1 MDTDRI
7 TVFKGGA
14 LGDFLLAFPVLAALR
29 ARFPRSRFRL
39 VTAPKRS
46 FLADRFGA
54 EVLDSGGREWAGLF
68 DPCAPS
74 AQLRKLLGQEDLLIA
89 ISESPLA
96 PFPYLKPAARAISV
110 PSFPPPGG
118 RVHVTDFLFQRL
130 REAGLSLPVPSVFSL
145 QSSALSPV
153 PTSDFPIP
161 ASDFFVLHPSS
172 GSPRKNWPGERF
184 AALARALEKGRGLAP
199 VVLGGEADCEAL
211 GELGRRL
218 KREGT
223 VFVENAPLKEAA
235 AVLARAALYVGND
248 SGMTHLA
255 ALLGVPTVALFGATD
270 PRVWSP
276 RGRRVEIVAGTAP
289 CAPCEPEERRR
300 CPDNICLKSIP
311 LEEVIA
317 RTKALI
323 P

>member
-1 MDTDRI
+1 MDAHRI

-14 LGDFLLAFPVLAALR
+14 LGDFLLALPVLAALR

-39 VTAPKRS
+39 VTAPERS
-46 FLADRFGA
+46 FLADPLGV
-54 EVLDSGGREWAGLF
+54 EVLDSGRREWAGLF

-74 AQLRKLLGQEDLLIA
+74 GQLRELLRDEDLLIA
-89 ISESPLA
+89 ISEAPLA
-96 PFPYLKPAARAISV
+96 PLPYLKPAARAISV

-118 RVHVTDFLFQRL
+118 RVHVTDFLFQCL

-145 QSSALSPV
+145 RPSALSSVSLSLQP
-153 PTSDFPIP
+153 S
-161 ASDFFVLHPSS
+161 AYFVIHPSS

-184 AALARALEKGRGLAP
+184 AALARAIEKGRGLTP
-199 VVLGGEADCEAL
+199 VVLGGEADGEAL

-218 KREGT
+218 KREGA

-235 AVLARAALYVGND
+235 AVLARASLYVGND
-248 SGMTHLA
+248 SGITHLA
-255 ALLGVPTVALFGATD
+255 ALLGVPTVAIFGATD
-270 PRVWSP
+270 PRVWAP

-300 CPDNICLKSIP
+300 CPDNICLQSIP
-311 LEEVIA
+311 REEVIA
-317 RTKALI
+317 RAKALI